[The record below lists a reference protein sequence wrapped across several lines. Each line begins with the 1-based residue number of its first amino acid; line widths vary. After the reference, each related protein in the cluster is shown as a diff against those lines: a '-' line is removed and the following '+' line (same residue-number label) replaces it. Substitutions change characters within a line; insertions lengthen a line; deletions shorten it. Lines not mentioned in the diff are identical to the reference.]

1 MDKKA
6 VIDCR
11 RHPRCCHLGSYFKR
25 PKSSSVPS
33 YIKPE
38 VLNVSLRRPEEV
50 RATAIVTCTKKLVM
64 IERAVP
70 EV

>member
-1 MDKKA
+1 M
-6 VIDCR
+6 
-11 RHPRCCHLGSYFKR
+11 PLS
-25 PKSSSVPS
+25 
-33 YIKPE
+33 IKPE

-50 RATAIVTCTKKLVM
+50 RATAIGNMHKKLVM